1 MPILRVP
8 RVPKA
13 LVSHNIVGA
22 KRWQLATDIGPFLL
36 LSSEIKLGRVLS
48 EVDFS
53 NLSITN

>member
-1 MPILRVP
+1 
-8 RVPKA
+8 VPKA

-53 NLSITN
+53 NLAITN